1 MWLKPQD
8 LHITITMVPLE
19 TPEKLKLAKE
29 VLQSLQTDIQD
40 DILGAA
46 GGDDPQPVILTLDGL
61 QAGFRNDDPE
71 ECRIMHAKIKDD
83 ESYNYLVRITS
94 LIITT
99 FLDKGVMEKKDL

>member
-1 MWLKPQD
+1 
-8 LHITITMVPLE
+8 MVPLE

-29 VLQSLQTDIQD
+29 VLQSLQSDIQD
-40 DILGAA
+40 DILEAK
-46 GGDDPQPVILTLDGL
+46 GGDDPVPVNLTLQGL

-71 ECRIMHAKIKDD
+71 ECRIMHANIKED
-83 ESYNYLVRITS
+83 ESYNRLVRITS